1 MLKTK
6 TVIWGLILVCVC
18 SFSVLLSLGSDVY
31 REAPPLPQ
39 QVITSDGDVV
49 FTYANIDQGQLAW
62 RSMGG
67 HQLGSIWGHGSY
79 VAPDWTADWIHREAQ
94 AWLNDAATEE
104 HGMTFVGLTAAQR
117 AALEQKLRDDIRP
130 HSYDPETNTITISP
144 RRAAAIKEVSAHY
157 VSLFGDDAA
166 TQQLREN
173 YAMKNNTLNSVER
186 RENLAAFVFWTAWA
200 AVTERPDSN
209 YSYTHN
215 WPYDEQVGN
224 TMTSSLMVWSILSIC
239 GLILGIGALVWYHA
253 TLREEPLPEA
263 PKTDSM
269 FAIKATPSQKV
280 SALFFITA
288 VGLFLLQ
295 ILLGAISAHYAVEGQ
310 AFYGFNLS
318 EWLPYSVTRTWH
330 TQLAVFWIATAWLGT
345 GLYIAPALSGYEP
358 KYQWQGVLFLWAAL
372 VFIVLGSMAGEWFAV
387 QQAMNLDLS
396 YWFGH
401 QGQEFVDLG
410 RFWQLF
416 LMLGLGIWLILV
428 TRSIYPVL
436 GQKNEQQPVI
446 WVLYLSCV
454 AIGGFYLAGLAMG
467 KHTNLAIAEY
477 WRWWVV
483 HLWVEGFFETFAVS
497 VTALLF
503 VRLGLL
509 RASSATAAVLFS
521 TMIFLTGGIIGTT
534 HHLYFTGTPNSMI
547 AWGAMFSALEV
558 VPLAIIG
565 YEAYETYS
573 LRKSRSWVARYH
585 WAIMFF
591 VATAFWNLFGAGMLG
606 FLINTPIALY
616 FIQGLN
622 TTATHAHGAFMGVY
636 GNLGIGL
643 MLFCLVGISKG
654 VGWQDRP
661 LKWAFWSINIGLM
674 AMILMSLLPVGL
686 IQFFAAVDDGYW
698 YARSPAIIQS
708 DAVRTLVWNRLWGD
722 VVFSFGGL
730 LLAYFMFGLIRGALG
745 GESAEEK
752 ALENTFARA
761 ESA

>member
-1 MLKTK
+1 MKTK
-6 TVIWGLILVCVC
+6 TTIWGLILVSVI
-18 SFSVLLSLGSDVY
+18 SFSILLSLGSDIY
-31 REAPPLPQ
+31 RDAPPLPSK
-39 QVITSDGDVV
+39 VVTFDGELVLSYDD
-49 FTYANIDQGQLAW
+49 IDQGQLAW

-94 AWLNDAATEE
+94 AWLNAAADVQY
-104 HGMTFVGLTAAQR
+104 GMGFADLSASQQ
-117 AALEQKLRDDIRP
+117 AALEQDLRDEIR
-130 HSYDPETNTITISP
+130 TNTYDAESGVITISA
-144 RRAAAIKEVSAHY
+144 RRAASIREVTEHY

-166 TQQLREN
+166 TQQLRED
-173 YAMKNNTLNSVER
+173 YAMKNNTLVSVER
-186 RENLAAFVFWTAWA
+186 RENFSAFVFWSAWA
-200 AVTERPDSN
+200 AVTERPGSK

-215 WPYDEQVGN
+215 WPHDKQAGN
-224 TMTSSLMVWSILSIC
+224 NITPSLMIWSILSIC

-253 TLREEPLPEA
+253 SLREDPLPEA
-263 PKTDSM
+263 PAEDVL
-269 FAIKATPSQKV
+269 FAAKATPSQKV
-280 SALFFITA
+280 AGLYFITA

-295 ILLGAISAHYAVEGQ
+295 ILLGTISAHYAVEGQ
-310 AFYGFNLS
+310 AFYGFNLA

-345 GLYIAPALSGYEP
+345 GLYIAPALSGHEP
-358 KYQWQGVLFLWAAL
+358 KFQWQLSLFLWAAL
-372 VFIVLGSMAGEWFAV
+372 VVIVLGSMTGEWLAV
-387 QQAMNLDLS
+387 QQVLDLDVN

-401 QGQEFVDLG
+401 QGQEYVDLG

-416 LMLGLGIWLILV
+416 LMLGLLIWLALV
-428 TRSIYPVL
+428 TRAIHPIL
-436 GQKNEQQPVI
+436 GKKDEQQPVV
-446 WVLYLSCV
+446 WVLYLSCI

-497 VTALLF
+497 VTALMF

-509 RASSATAAVLFS
+509 RTTSATAAVLFS

-534 HHLYFTGTPNSMI
+534 HHLYFTGTPNSMV

-565 YEAYETYS
+565 YEAYQTYS
-573 LRKSRSWVARYH
+573 LRKPQSWVARYH

-606 FLINTPIALY
+606 FLINTPISLY
-616 FIQGLN
+616 FVQGLN
-622 TTATHAHGAFMGVY
+622 TTATHGHGAFMGVY

-654 VGWQDRP
+654 IGWSDKP
-661 LKWAFWSINIGLM
+661 LKWAFWSLNGGLM
-674 AMILMSLLPVGL
+674 AMLLMSLLPIGL
-686 IQFFAAVDDGYW
+686 VQFAASVEYGYW
-698 YARSPAIIQS
+698 FARSPEIMQGTVVQS
-708 DAVRTLVWNRLWGD
+708 LVWARVFGD
-722 VVFSFGGL
+722 IIFGIGGV
-730 LLAYFMFGLIRGALG
+730 LLAYFMFGLVKGSIGNRNVQAVPAADTVAEPKGA
-745 GESAEEK
+745 
-752 ALENTFARA
+752 
-761 ESA
+761 

>member
-6 TVIWGLILVCVC
+6 TAIWGLIIVFVC
-18 SFSVLLSLGSDVY
+18 SFSILLSLGSDIY
-31 REAPPLPQ
+31 REAPPLPES
-39 QVITSDGDVV
+39 VMTPEGKTVY
-49 FTYANIDQGQLAW
+49 TYTDIDQGQLTW

-94 AWLNDAATEE
+94 AWLELAARDEYQQAFSE
-104 HGMTFVGLTAAQR
+104 LSGSQQ
-117 AALEQKLRDDIRP
+117 AALEHLLREDIRP
-130 HSYDPETNTITISP
+130 NNYDTNTGNITISS
-144 RRAAAIKEVSAHY
+144 RRAAAINVVNDHY
-157 VSLFGDDAA
+157 VSLFGDDLA
-166 TQQLREN
+166 TQQLRID
-173 YAMKNNTLNSVER
+173 YAMKDNTLSTVER
-186 RENLAAFVFWTAWA
+186 REDLAAFVFWSAWA
-200 AVTERPDSN
+200 AVTERPDAN

-224 TMTSSLMVWSILSIC
+224 KLTASLMVWSILSIC

-253 TLREEPLPEA
+253 SLREEPLAETPD
-263 PKTDSM
+263 KDSL
-269 FAIKATPSQKV
+269 FSVNATASQKV
-280 SALFFITA
+280 AGLYFITA
-288 VGLFLLQ
+288 IGLFLLQ
-295 ILLGAISAHYAVEGQ
+295 IFLGAITAHYAVEGQ
-310 AFYGFNLS
+310 GFYGYNLS

-358 KYQWQGVLFLWAAL
+358 KYQWQGALFLWVAL
-372 VFIVLGSMAGEWFAV
+372 VVIVLGSMAGEWFAV
-387 QQAMNLDLS
+387 QQVLDLDFN

-401 QGQEFVDLG
+401 QGQEYVDLG

-416 LMLGLGIWLILV
+416 LMVGLIIWLALV
-428 TRSIYPVL
+428 TRSIRPIL
-436 GQKNEQQPVI
+436 GEKTEQQPVV
-446 WVLYLSCV
+446 WMLYLSCI

-503 VRLGLL
+503 IRLGLVST
-509 RASSATAAVLFS
+509 RSATAAVLFS
-521 TMIFLTGGIIGTT
+521 TTIFLTGGIVGTT

-565 YEAYETYS
+565 FEAMENYR
-573 LRKSRSWVARYH
+573 LRKAKPWVSRYH

-591 VATAFWNLFGAGMLG
+591 VATAFWNLFGAGVLG
-606 FLINTPIALY
+606 FLINTPAALY

-643 MLFCLVGISKG
+643 MLFCLVGISKRI
-654 VGWQDRP
+654 GWQERP
-661 LKWAFWSINIGLM
+661 LKWAFWTLNIGLM
-674 AMILMSLLPVGL
+674 AMILMSLLPVGI
-686 IQFFAAVDDGYW
+686 IQFFASIESGYW
-698 YARSPAIIQS
+698 FARSPEIIQS
-708 DAVRTLVWNRLWGD
+708 ELVRILVWNRVWGD
-722 VVFSFGGL
+722 VIFSIGGL
-730 LLAYFMFGLIRGALG
+730 MLGYFIVGLIRAAISGQKVD
-745 GESAEEK
+745 EK
-752 ALENTFARA
+752 EQALEAG
-761 ESA
+761 